1 MIVSHSELACY
12 RACPRRHHLAYRERL
27 APLVPAESLTR
38 GTGVHARLA
47 AHWGGRHLPSFWS
60 AAENELGPGDAAL
73 VDGYVR
79 YYSPVVPPD
88 SINVRVNVPFRV
100 ELSEDVTVV
109 GECDAVYTHG
119 PSGRT
124 VVVEHKTTA
133 SDITPGSAY
142 WAEKTVSN
150 PQVSIYLLAFPG
162 AFVLYDVLRKSSL
175 RPLRE
180 GKPNAETD
188 EEYYARCLEDIA
200 KRPERYYQRANIFR
214 NREELEES
222 RRDVV
227 QWAQRSLLDATG
239 PRNPDA
245 CFSFGRRCEYFDV
258 CWHGLPIED
267 DKSLVRR
274 EKNHTEEVLEKLEVQ
289 RG

>member
-1 MIVSHSELACY
+1 VIISHSELACY
-12 RACPRRHHLAYRERL
+12 RACPRKHHLAYRERL
-27 APLVPAESLTR
+27 ATLVPAESLTR
-38 GTGVHARLA
+38 GTGVHQELA
-47 AHWGGRHLPSFWS
+47 KLWNGTAPFIVG
-60 AAENELGPGDAAL
+60 GPGDDAL

-150 PQVSIYLLAFPG
+150 AQVSIYLLAFPG

-188 EEYYARCLEDIA
+188 AEYYARCLADIA
-200 KRPERYYQRANIFR
+200 SRPERYYQRANIFR
-214 NREELEES
+214 SPEELIEA
-222 RRDVV
+222 RDDVLT
-227 QWAQRSLLDATG
+227 WAAIMTHAS
-239 PRNPDA
+239 RNPDS

-258 CWHGLPIED
+258 CWNGLPIEND
-267 DKSLVRR
+267 LTLVRR
-274 EKNHTEEVLEKLEVQ
+274 EKNHTEEVTEKLEKLEAN

>member
-1 MIVSHSELACY
+1 MIISHSELACY
-12 RACPRRHHLAYRERL
+12 RACPRKHHLAYRERL

-38 GTGVHARLA
+38 GTGVHQELA
-47 AHWGGRHLPSFWS
+47 KLWNGTAPFIVG
-60 AAENELGPGDAAL
+60 GPGDDAL

-133 SDITPGSAY
+133 SDITPGAAY
-142 WAEKTVSN
+142 WAEKKVSN
-150 PQVSIYLLAFPG
+150 AQVSIYLLAFPG

-188 EEYYARCLEDIA
+188 AEYYARCLADIA
-200 KRPERYYQRANIFR
+200 TRPERYYQRANILR
-214 NREELEES
+214 YPEELIEA
-222 RRDVV
+222 RDDVLT
-227 QWAQRSLLDATG
+227 WAAIMTHAS
-239 PRNPDA
+239 RNPDS

-258 CWHGLPIED
+258 CWNGLPIEND
-267 DKSLVRR
+267 LTLVRR
-274 EKNHTEEVLEKLEVQ
+274 EKNHTEEVLEKLEKAK
-289 RG
+289 

>member
-1 MIVSHSELACY
+1 VIISHSELACY
-12 RACPRRHHLAYRERL
+12 RACPRKHHLAYRERL
-27 APLVPAESLTR
+27 ATLVPAESLTR
-38 GTGVHARLA
+38 GTGVHRELA
-47 AHWGGRHLPSFWS
+47 AIWSGDGAHLD
-60 AAENELGPGDAAL
+60 ELGAADSAL
-73 VDGYVR
+73 VQGYMLH
-79 YYSPVVPPD
+79 YSPVIPPD

-100 ELSEDVTVV
+100 ELSDDVTVV

-142 WAEKTVSN
+142 WAEKKVSN

-188 EEYYARCLEDIA
+188 AEYYARCLADIA
-200 KRPERYYQRANIFR
+200 TRPERYYQRANILR
-214 NREELEES
+214 YPEELIEA
-222 RRDVV
+222 RDDVLT
-227 QWAQRSLLDATG
+227 WAAIMTHAS
-239 PRNPDA
+239 RNPDS

-258 CWHGLPIED
+258 CWNGLPIEND
-267 DKSLVRR
+267 LTLVRR
-274 EKNHTEEVLEKLEVQ
+274 EKNHTEEVTEKLEKLEAN

>member
-1 MIVSHSELACY
+1 MVVSHSELACY
-12 RACPRRHHLAYRERL
+12 RACPRKHHLAYRERM

-38 GTGVHARLA
+38 GSSVHKELA
-47 AHWGGRHLPSFWS
+47 AIWSGEGAHLD
-60 AAENELGPGDAAL
+60 ELGAADSAL
-73 VDGYVR
+73 VYGYMVH
-79 YYSPVVPPD
+79 YSPVVPLD
-88 SINVRVNVPFRV
+88 AINVRVNVPFRV
-100 ELSEDVTVV
+100 ELSDDVTVV
-109 GECDAVYTHG
+109 GECDAVYTRG

-188 EEYYARCLEDIA
+188 AEYYQRCFLDIA

-214 NREELEES
+214 SPEELIEA
-222 RRDVV
+222 RDDVLT
-227 QWAQRSLLDATG
+227 WAAITSIFSDV
-239 PRNPDA
+239 RNPDA
-245 CFSFGRRCEYFDV
+245 CFSFGRRCEFFDV
-258 CWHGLPIED
+258 CWHDLPIEND
-267 DKSLVRR
+267 LTLVRR
-274 EKNHTEEVLEKLEVQ
+274 EKNHTEEVLEKLEKKAT
-289 RG
+289 